1 MRSDSERS
9 LRAGGN
15 NFPSQNQPNIYN
27 SQHFPQFMQDT
38 SKIKERIISILNFE
52 GPNFPSPIASKIQ
65 TSILFTSAFL
75 SELVS
80 EKRIKITNMKVGN
93 SPIYFIPGQ
102 ETKLE
107 SLAEKHL
114 KSKEKDAFVLLKEK
128 RFLKDK
134 KQEPAIRV
142 ALRSIR
148 DFAIPEEKNNELY
161 WKYFLSKEEIPE
173 EKIEEK
179 KPKENTFQKE
189 KSLEIFEKK
198 EAKTKKKT
206 QIKKTAKKKTSPKVN
221 EKFFNKIKEY
231 LSENQI
237 EISDIIG
244 FSKNDITLKVKK
256 DSEEYLLVAYN
267 KKTIR
272 EEEII
277 KAFKKSQEENLK
289 YEILSLG
296 EPLKKVSAFIEALE
310 NIKEI
315 KKIN

>member
-1 MRSDSERS
+1 
-9 LRAGGN
+9 
-15 NFPSQNQPNIYN
+15 
-27 SQHFPQFMQDT
+27 MQDT

-52 GPNFPSPIASKIQ
+52 GPNFPSPIASKLQ

-102 ETKLE
+102 EEKLE
-107 SLAEKHL
+107 QFAIKYL

-128 RFLKDK
+128 KFLKDK
-134 KQEPAIRV
+134 EQEPAIRV

-148 DFAIPEEKNNELY
+148 DFAFPEEKNNELY
-161 WKYFLSKEEIPE
+161 WKYFLAPKEEIKIPK

-179 KPKENTFQKE
+179 KPKENTFQEK

-198 EAKTKKKT
+198 EEKTKKKA
-206 QIKKTAKKKTSPKVN
+206 QIKKTTKKKISSKVN

-237 EISDIIG
+237 EISDIIS
-244 FSKNDITLKVKK
+244 FSKNDIILKVKK
-256 DSEEYLLVAYN
+256 NSEEYLLVAYN

-272 EEEII
+272 EDDII

-289 YEILSLG
+289 YGILSLG
-296 EPLKKVSAFIEALE
+296 EPLRKVSAFIEALE

>member
-1 MRSDSERS
+1 
-9 LRAGGN
+9 
-15 NFPSQNQPNIYN
+15 
-27 SQHFPQFMQDT
+27 
-38 SKIKERIISILNFE
+38 
-52 GPNFPSPIASKIQ
+52 
-65 TSILFTSAFL
+65 
-75 SELVS
+75 
-80 EKRIKITNMKVGN
+80 MKVGN

>member
-1 MRSDSERS
+1 
-9 LRAGGN
+9 
-15 NFPSQNQPNIYN
+15 
-27 SQHFPQFMQDT
+27 MQDT

>member
-1 MRSDSERS
+1 
-9 LRAGGN
+9 
-15 NFPSQNQPNIYN
+15 
-27 SQHFPQFMQDT
+27 MQDT

-52 GPNFPSPIASKIQ
+52 GPNFPSPIASKLQ

-102 ETKLE
+102 EEKLE

-114 KSKEKDAFVLLKEK
+114 KSKEKDTFILLKEK
-128 RFLKDK
+128 KFLKDK
-134 KQEPAIRV
+134 EQEPAIRV

-148 DFAIPEEKNNELY
+148 DFAIPFNPKNSNELY
-161 WKYFLSKEEIPE
+161 WRYFLASEEDIKIPE
-173 EKIEEK
+173 EKDEDLTNSKNNLRDATRAQISEAPRVGGRDEDSQEEK
-179 KPKENTFQKE
+179 P
-189 KSLEIFEKK
+189 LEIFEKK